1 MRINSL
7 PYNTMRIVLFICV
20 VLLFASYYFGDSIQI
35 THVSCLCDPC
45 HAEKMEHNDHN
56 DALVPD
62 IEEARD
68 YDEYVVDDCY
78 EPDSDPDLS
87 DVEAPYSD
95 DEDQVQVGV
104 ERGGAV
110 EDGAVE
116 VQDAAS
122 AETGVEEECPPAND
136 AIALEAEAEAKTK
149 RFEEMKKGFNR
160 GKGPLGP
167 LRAMG
172 CGL

>member
-56 DALVPD
+56 DALLSD

-78 EPDSDPDLS
+78 ELDSDPDLP

-95 DEDQVQVGV
+95 
-104 ERGGAV
+104 GGLRTKT
-110 EDGAVE
+110 
-116 VQDAAS
+116 QQF
-122 AETGVEEECPPAND
+122 AEPYRVNMMIHLD
-136 AIALEAEAEAKTK
+136 H
-149 RFEEMKKGFNR
+149 
-160 GKGPLGP
+160 
-167 LRAMG
+167 
-172 CGL
+172 